1 MELLT
6 PGFGLL
12 FWQVVVFVG
21 LLILLKKFAWGPILD
36 SLKIREENIQDAL
49 DSAKAAK
56 EEMAKLNADNEK
68 LLVEARAER
77 DLIIKS
83 ATQAANSL
91 KESAKVDAQ
100 GISDKIIEDA
110 KSEIE
115 NQKNAALAD
124 VRNQV
129 IKLSVEVSEKLIRH
143 SLGDEK
149 SKKSL
154 VQSYL
159 KDKNLN

>member
-21 LLILLKKFAWGPILD
+21 LLFLLKKFAWGPILD

-68 LLVEARAER
+68 LLVEARVER

-100 GISDKIIEDA
+100 VISDKIIEDA

-115 NQKNAALAD
+115 NQKNAALAE
-124 VRNQV
+124 VKNQV
-129 IKLSVEVSEKLIRH
+129 IKLSVEISEKLIRQ